1 MGAHRRD
8 SPDSPHPFSLTQAT
22 RSARFRQGTL
32 EADLAITTPAA
43 EVAERGD
50 LAYLR
55 CPIDSNGGS
64 LPFKKTGQGVA
75 GPAPR
80 PWQARGPGRPA
91 LRMGTRRRAALPP
104 ARQRR
109 PGRRQAE
116 PGALL
121 VDAGFAQIG

>member
-22 RSARFRQGTL
+22 WSARFRQGTL
-32 EADLAITTPAA
+32 EADLAIATPAA

-55 CPIDSNGGS
+55 CPIDSNGGP
-64 LPFKKTGQGVA
+64 LPFKKTGQGAA

-80 PWQARGPGRPA
+80 PWQARGPWRPSSPD
-91 LRMGTRRRAALPP
+91 GCAATSSAAAGSSAAPWP
-104 ARQRR
+104 A
-109 PGRRQAE
+109 
-116 PGALL
+116 PGA
-121 VDAGFAQIG
+121 DRPERR